1 MEKRG
6 FIRILSLFAILFC
19 ISSCSITSCK
29 DKPEDEKVRSVL
41 LYISANNNLYSY
53 AEECIQDLQKGY
65 VPQYRDKSK
74 ILLVFFHIPG
84 KTPTLSRYSCNK
96 DGVVIC
102 ETICIYEQEMNSAEI
117 SSFSRVVADAERTYP
132 ATERG
137 LILWSHATG
146 WLPEGYYSNPLDIA
160 GDMLSQPIEDPYRF
174 LVKSNADKPLRKSF
188 GSDSNS
194 EMEITEL
201 AAALP
206 HTYEFILFDCC
217 LMGGIEV
224 AYEFKDKCE
233 YMLFSPTEILADGF
247 PYNKIFNPIFN
258 IENREEALTKV
269 CLDFFA
275 IYDAQTGIYRS
286 ATVSMVKS
294 SALEDLARVCA
305 SIYRNNQDSI
315 LAMDEFPLQIY
326 YRYDK
331 KWYYDFEDI
340 VSRIATPEQY
350 LEFKTALDRTIVYK
364 AATDIF
370 LNIEIERYSGLST
383 YLPRARYKVL
393 NDFYKTLKWNMATG
407 YVK

>member
-1 MEKRG
+1 MKKRG
-6 FIRILSLFAILFC
+6 FIRILVLFALLFC
-19 ISSCSITSCK
+19 VSSCSITSCNE
-29 DKPEDEKVRSVL
+29 KPEDEKVRSVL

-53 AEECIQDLQKGY
+53 AEECIQDLKKGY
-65 VPQYRDKSK
+65 IPQYQDKSK
-74 ILLVFFHIPG
+74 ILLVFYHTPG

-102 ETICIYEQEMNSAEI
+102 ETICIYEQEMNSSQV

-146 WLPEGYYSNPLDIA
+146 WLPEGYYTNPLDMA
-160 GDMLSQPIEDPYRF
+160 GDKSSQPVEDPYRF
-174 LVKSNADKPLRKSF
+174 LVKSNGDEPLRKSF
-188 GSDSNS
+188 GSDNNS

-201 AAALP
+201 AAALT

-247 PYNKIFNPIFN
+247 PYHKMFSPIFN
-258 IENREEALTKV
+258 LENREEALKQV
-269 CLDFFA
+269 CSDYFD

-286 ATVSMVKS
+286 ATVSMVKC
-294 SALEDLARVCA
+294 SALEDLAGVCA

-315 LAMDEFPLQIY
+315 LSMDAFPLQIY
-326 YRYDK
+326 YRYNK
-331 KWYYDFEDI
+331 HWYYDFEDI

-350 LEFKTALDRTIVYK
+350 AEFKTALNRVVVYK

-370 LNIEIERYSGLST
+370 LNIDIERYSGLST
-383 YLPRARYKVL
+383 YLPRARYKIL
-393 NDFYKTLKWNMATG
+393 NDFYKTLKWNIATG

>member
-6 FIRILSLFAILFC
+6 FIRILLLFVLLFC

-29 DKPEDEKVRSVL
+29 KNPEDDKVRSVL
-41 LYISANNNLYSY
+41 LYISANNNLHRY
-53 AEECIQDLQKGY
+53 AEESIQDLKKGY
-65 VPQYRDKSK
+65 VPQSRDKNN
-74 ILLVFFHIPG
+74 ILLVFYHVPG
-84 KTPTLSRYSCNK
+84 KSPALFRYSCNK
-96 DGVVIC
+96 EGEVLC
-102 ETICIYEQEMNSAEI
+102 ETICIYEQEMNSSQI
-117 SSFSRVVADAERTYP
+117 SSFSRVLADAERSYP

-146 WLPEGYYSNPLDIA
+146 WLPEGYYSDPKDHTEAIS
-160 GDMLSQPIEDPYRF
+160 SQQIEDPYRF
-174 LVKSNADKPLRKSF
+174 LVKSPTEEPLQKSF
-188 GSDSNS
+188 GSDNNS

-201 AAALP
+201 ATVLP
-206 HTYEFILFDCC
+206 HNYEFILFDCC

-247 PYNKIFNPIFN
+247 PYEKMFDPIFN
-258 IENREEALTKV
+258 GKNREEALKQV
-269 CLDFFA
+269 CSDYFD

-286 ATVSMVKS
+286 ATVTMVRCN
-294 SALEDLARVCA
+294 ALEELAGVCA

-315 LAMDEFPLQIY
+315 LTMDSFPLQIY
-326 YRYDK
+326 FRYNK
-331 KWYYDFEDI
+331 HWYYDFEDI

-350 LEFKTALDRTIVYK
+350 EEFKAALDRAIAYK

-370 LNIEIERYSGLST
+370 LNINIERYSGLST
-383 YLPRARYKVL
+383 YLPRARYAIL
-393 NDFYKTLKWNMATG
+393 NDFYKTLKWNKATG

>member
-6 FIRILSLFAILFC
+6 FIRILWLFALFAC
-19 ISSCSITSCK
+19 ISSCSVTSCK
-29 DKPEDEKVRSVL
+29 ENPEEKKVRSVL

-53 AEECIQDLQKGY
+53 AEECIQDIKKGY
-65 VPQYRDKSK
+65 VPQYKDQNN
-74 ILLVFFHIPG
+74 ILLVFYHVPG

-96 DGVVIC
+96 DGVVLC
-102 ETICIYEQEMNSAEI
+102 ETICIYEQEMNSSQI

-132 ATERG
+132 ATDHG

-146 WLPEGYYSNPLDIA
+146 WLPEGYYANPLDMA
-160 GDMLSQPIEDPYRF
+160 GDKSSQPFEDPYRF
-174 LVKSNADKPLRKSF
+174 LVKSPTEEPPQKSF
-188 GSDSNS
+188 GSDNNS

-206 HTYEFILFDCC
+206 HNYEFILFDCC

-247 PYNKIFNPIFN
+247 PYEKMFAPIFN
-258 IENREEALTKV
+258 VENREEALKQV
-269 CLDFFA
+269 CSDYFA

-286 ATVSMVKS
+286 ATVSMVRC
-294 SALEDLARVCA
+294 SALDNLAGVCA

-315 LAMDEFPLQIY
+315 FAMDDSKLQIY

-340 VSRIATPEQY
+340 VSRIATPAQY
-350 LEFKTALDRTIVYK
+350 AEFKTSLNGAIVYK
-364 AATDIF
+364 ATTDIF
-370 LNIEIERYSGLST
+370 LNITIERYSGLST
-383 YLPRARYKVL
+383 YLPRAQYKVL
-393 NDFYKTLKWNMATG
+393 NNFYKTLKWNIATG